1 MTIVAPST
9 PDPARSCLAMRQS
22 AGERCAAP
30 ALNRSALRADEGVMT
45 RRESVRVLVFAR
57 ARLIGADRSL
67 RCAVVDLSASGA
79 MLTVTARVP
88 APPLRLELELGGEK
102 LVLPIETQ
110 RASPDGGVAVAFAQP
125 HSEQLHHLIAVEQRR
140 ALAQHRVNISER
152 RLPPAFRQPPEDS
165 GS

>member
-1 MTIVAPST
+1 
-9 PDPARSCLAMRQS
+9 
-22 AGERCAAP
+22 
-30 ALNRSALRADEGVMT
+30 MT